1 MRIVSVEATPVAV
14 PYDPEFGPVVTAGL
28 SMTEARHV
36 IVKVTTD
43 EGVSGWGEAL
53 ERPSVYGETV
63 ESILAALEK
72 LLVPKLIGL
81 DPCDVERLWSGWS
94 RIAGNT
100 TAKAALDV
108 ACHDIVGRAA
118 GLPLYKL
125 LGGWSDGRI
134 ELTMPIALAPEDE
147 VVRQAELAVSRGF
160 GSVKLKVGKD
170 VARDVQ
176 VTEAVRAAVGDD
188 VMLYVDANQG
198 YTPGDAFKAARA
210 YAALGVDLLE
220 EPVAP
225 SALDARVRLAQQ
237 GGVPLLLDESI
248 ERPGDALREIAH
260 GTVGAFS
267 IRSPRTG
274 ITWSSKLI
282 GVAESAGVACL
293 AGSHRELGVGTV
305 ASAHLAAAYQAM
317 SLPAELGVFTLVTE
331 SLLTQPIEISE
342 GWLTLPEG
350 PGLGVDV
357 DPEKLE
363 QYQTAETVV
372 LSNAALP
379 RGGR

>member
-14 PYDPEFGPVVTAGL
+14 PFDPEFGPVVTAGL
-28 SMTEARHV
+28 TMTAAHHV

-43 EGVSGWGEAL
+43 EGLVGWGEAL

-63 ESILAALEK
+63 ESIVAAYEK
-72 LLVPKLIGL
+72 LLARTVIGL
-81 DPCDVERLWSGWS
+81 DPHDVERLWSRWS

-118 GLPLYKL
+118 GQPLYKL

-134 ELTMPIALAPEDE
+134 ELTMPISLASPEE

-170 VARDVQ
+170 VGRDVR
-176 VTEAVRAAVGDD
+176 VTEAVRAAIGDD

-198 YTPGDAFKAARA
+198 YSTGDAIKAAA
-210 YAALGVDLLE
+210 EYARLGVDLLE
-220 EPVAP
+220 EPVGP
-225 SALDARVRLAQQ
+225 SNLDARVQLARQ

-274 ITWSSKLI
+274 IMWSRKLI
-282 GVAESAGVACL
+282 AVAEAAGLPCL
-293 AGSHRELGVGTV
+293 AGSHRELGVGTI
-305 ASAHLAAAYQAM
+305 ASAHLAAGHAAM

-331 SLLTQPIEISE
+331 SLLTEPIEIAD
-342 GWLTLPEG
+342 GWMTLPAG
-350 PGLGVDV
+350 PGLGVEV

-363 QYQTAETVV
+363 KFRTSEPIEFT
-372 LSNAALP
+372 
-379 RGGR
+379 